1 MFLLIISVVIAA
13 FLPFLPF
20 IYLPILSLIILS
32 LYIKLDFKVS
42 TLKIVVALLLII
54 FVYFTSL
61 AHKQQVDFLLM
72 GLKEQRGEYLLK
84 VAENNGDYY
93 TLKIIS
99 SQNSKKRDSILF
111 FTEQELPI
119 NTILL
124 YKGEIK
130 NFNQYKNPGS
140 FSPYNIYRW
149 RNYGYI
155 TENSGNT
162 AIIQFGDK
170 VSKKEINDFINKR
183 LEKLADMVVPLAK
196 GVLLGQ
202 RRELTTEQII
212 NLNRGGL
219 LHITAVSGLHVGIIY
234 LIVQTILK
242 KILSKKLSL
251 TIAFITAFAFT
262 GIVGFR
268 PSTLR
273 AIIMLGIYSFAQI
286 QGYPYSLKRALEI
299 TALLNILYYPLVVLD
314 PGFQFSYLAVWGI
327 AYISP
332 KLKFF
337 EIISN
342 NYISSILKIT
352 VAVQLAILPLNY
364 YYNKG
369 IPLLTPIANLLVAPI
384 LPLYLGALICFIL
397 FPWKIIAI
405 PLEIISYYILN
416 ISAITGY
423 WLHINEIMLIFIVF
437 LFLCVFV
444 IYKLKNYRFK
454 YLIPILLSALMLIF
468 FFHQPAVKIHFLDV
482 GQGDCALVQ
491 YRGYNILVDT
501 GGIMGSNIG
510 RNVLLPTFNYLGV
523 KKIDYLFIT
532 HPHFD
537 HMGALGEII
546 DYIEIDNIL
555 IPDNEE
561 MYTPTFLNV
570 LEKILEKDINF
581 QRLKK
586 GDSLVLGNITKQVLH
601 PPENYYPSQSVLN
614 NISLVTLLDYKGVK
628 VLFTGDIEGEG
639 ESLLID
645 ELVPVDI
652 LKVAHHGSNTSTG
665 ELFLTISTPKY
676 AIISVGLNRYGH
688 PSNEVLQRLR
698 DRNII
703 YYTTQ
708 RDGMITVKIKR
719 NGQYRIS
726 TYGR

>member
-1 MFLLIISVVIAA
+1 MLLLIISIIVAA

-20 IYLPILSLIILS
+20 IYLPIFSLIILC
-32 LYIKLDFKVS
+32 LYIKLDFKIS
-42 TLKIVVALLLII
+42 TIKIVIALLLII

-61 AHKQQVDFLLM
+61 GHKQQVDYLF
-72 GLKEQRGEYLLK
+72 KVVQHQQGEYLLK
-84 VAENNGDYY
+84 VTENNGHYY
-93 TLKIIS
+93 TLNIIS
-99 SQNSKKRDSILF
+99 SNNRKTKDSILF
-111 FTEQELPI
+111 FTQQELPI

-124 YKGEIK
+124 YKGDIRR
-130 NFNQYKNPGS
+130 FNQYKNPGS

-155 TENSGNT
+155 TENSGNI

-170 VSKKEINDFINKR
+170 ARDREINSLINKR
-183 LEKLADMVVPLAK
+183 LEGLAQEVVPLAK

-202 RRELTTEQII
+202 RRELTTEQVI
-212 NLNRGGL
+212 NLNQAGL

-234 LIVQTILK
+234 LIVHTILK
-242 KILSKKLSL
+242 NLFSKKMSL
-251 TIAFITAFAFT
+251 IIAFTTAFAFT
-262 GIVGFR
+262 GIVGFK

-299 TALLNILYYPLVVLD
+299 TALVNILYYPLVVLD

-327 AYISP
+327 AYIAP
-332 KLKFF
+332 KLTFLDK
-337 EIISN
+337 IPNS
-342 NYISSILKIT
+342 YISSILKIT
-352 VAVQLAILPLNY
+352 IAVQVAIFPLNY

-369 IPLLTPIANLLVAPI
+369 IPLLTPMANLLVAPI
-384 LPLYLGALICFIL
+384 LPLYLGNLIFYTL
-397 FPWKIIAI
+397 FPWRIIAI

-416 ISAITGY
+416 VSEITGY
-423 WLHINEIMLIFIVF
+423 WLHISEIMLIFI
-437 LFLCVFV
+437 LFLLLCGFT
-444 IYKLKNYRFK
+444 IYKLKNYKFK
-454 YLIPILLSALMLIF
+454 CLVVILLSAILLIVIF
-468 FFHQPAVKIHFLDV
+468 QQPTVKIHFLDV
-482 GQGDCALVQ
+482 GQGDCALIQ

-501 GGIMGSNIG
+501 GGIMGANIG
-510 RNVLLPTFNYLGV
+510 KNVLLPTFNYLGV

-532 HPHFD
+532 HPHYD
-537 HMGALGEII
+537 HMGALEEIV
-546 DYIEIDNIL
+546 DYIKINNIL
-555 IPDNEE
+555 IPDNRE
-561 MYTPTFLNV
+561 MYTTTFLNV
-570 LEKILEKDINF
+570 LERILEKGISM
-581 QRLKK
+581 QKLKR
-586 GDSLVLGNITKQVLH
+586 GDSLILGNITKQVLH

-639 ESLLID
+639 ESILLD
-645 ELVPVDI
+645 QLVPVDI

-665 ELFLTISTPKY
+665 ELFLSISTPKY
-676 AIISVGLNRYGH
+676 AIISVGPNRYGH
-688 PSNEVLQRLR
+688 PSNEVLQRLL

-719 NGQYRIS
+719 NGQYRIA